1 MPNARPSDAIVDQL
15 LQLAPLTD
23 VLPRGWEEVQVTGVD
38 RRIVVGPGGLFVIV
52 TRAASSLP
60 VDGTRHTPWNGVDRR
75 RGPSAAQVTAEL
87 VSQLISTLCE
97 RDIVCTPIVL
107 LDDADTR
114 LFARLDEVS
123 VLHRRR
129 LTMWL
134 HERPVVFDRAT
145 IELIRERSTAP
156 RPLHSV

>member
-1 MPNARPSDAIVDQL
+1 MPNARPSDALVDQL
-15 LQLAPLTD
+15 IQLAPLTD
-23 VLPRGWEEVQVTGVD
+23 VLPRGWEEVEVTGVE

-52 TRAASSLP
+52 TRAASIASSP
-60 VDGTRHTPWNGVDRR
+60 AGRHAPWNGVERR
-75 RGPSAAQVTAEL
+75 RGPSTAQVTAEL
-87 VSQLISTLCE
+87 VAQLISTLCE
-97 RDIVCTPIVL
+97 RDITCSPIVL
-107 LDDADTR
+107 LDDDDSR
-114 LFARLDEVS
+114 LFARLDEVP

-134 HERPVVFDRAT
+134 HERPVVFDRST